1 LITADLSAAGVRI
14 LLDGMRGYPAAS
26 SSVPS
31 GTAAGS
37 KPPILSPLSPRST
50 FARTCCQFIARSFR
64 LGTATTMIGFMFR
77 LDVTSAER
85 SHHAESGD
93 NIAERSV
100 LVLEQRAH
108 RRALHKRPM
117 SSKL

>member
-1 LITADLSAAGVRI
+1 
-14 LLDGMRGYPAAS
+14 
-26 SSVPS
+26 
-31 GTAAGS
+31 
-37 KPPILSPLSPRST
+37 
-50 FARTCCQFIARSFR
+50 
-64 LGTATTMIGFMFR
+64 MIGFMFR

-93 NIAERSV
+93 NIAERSASSRRV
-100 LVLEQRAH
+100 GLPHQRFEILCPADFLVLEQRAH